1 VEPQTILD
9 VSGAVPEAAVD
20 ALMKACRSNSFAEVQ
35 QAITNSIADG
45 FPVCIAAT
53 RRPVCMG
60 LIWLCDVLTTVSFLL
75 FHFAFMPAAN
85 DVHIWARLCGH
96 WL

>member
-45 FPVCIAAT
+45 FPVCVAAT
-53 RRPVCMG
+53 RCHVCVG
-60 LIWLCDVLTTVSFLL
+60 LILLCNALTTISFLL
-75 FHFAFMPAAN
+75 FKFACMPAAN
-85 DVHIWARLCGH
+85 DVHIWAQLCGH

>member
-1 VEPQTILD
+1 MEPQTILD

-35 QAITNSIADG
+35 QAITTSIADG

-53 RRPVCMG
+53 RRDVCVG
-60 LIWLCDVLTTVSFLL
+60 LIWLCNILMTISFFTV
-75 FHFAFMPAAN
+75 
-85 DVHIWARLCGH
+85 
-96 WL
+96 